1 MAARDLVNDHS
12 ITRRTGGQVTYV
24 HLLFDRH
31 QVVFSEGLETESFLP
46 GPQTASSFEAEAVA
60 EIYSIFPELD
70 PESGTGYP
78 MAARRTLKR
87 YEAELLR
94 AVKVA

>member
-1 MAARDLVNDHS
+1 M
-12 ITRRTGGQVTYV
+12 TYV

-46 GPQTASSFEAEAVA
+46 GPQTSSSFEAEVVE

-70 PESGTGYP
+70 PETGAGYP
-78 MAARRTLKR
+78 TAARRALKR
-87 YEAELLR
+87 YEAKLLR
-94 AVKVA
+94 AAKVA